1 MWMHDNQ
8 TQKVAVDPTS
18 VKYWLFIAQADIQVI
33 SRNILFAIAFGINN
47 VGGTHWESF
56 LIYFGKPKPLALLK
70 ACCTV
75 FMRTKQ
81 LCLCPNWPGRNMNV
95 AASTESQF
103 MNYGSVGVWSEHA
116 TWLFSYFSGFLR
128 AVAGSSNCKH
138 RAEMSTMSFCY
149 KPLIPTQK
157 WEPILR
163 FNSVLLN

>member
-1 MWMHDNQ
+1 MHDSW
-8 TQKVAVDPTS
+8 TQKVAVYPTS

-33 SRNILFAIAFGINN
+33 SRNTLFAIAFSINN
-47 VGGTHWESF
+47 VGGTHWECF

-70 ACCTV
+70 ACCTG
-75 FMRTKQ
+75 FIRTKQ

-103 MNYGSVGVWSEHA
+103 MNYGSVGVWSEHSAHILVASWGLLQAAA
-116 TWLFSYFSGFLR
+116 TANIELKCLQCLS
-128 AVAGSSNCKH
+128 VI
-138 RAEMSTMSFCY
+138 